1 MECLNTFISRDMFG
15 NILNFNVK
23 NVIQEYNVLQHF
35 RSSLIFT
42 FYFVWFGGI
51 YIVNNQNC
59 GKMQILS
66 NCLVVIDI
74 YRHIDEALSAILV

>member
-15 NILNFNVK
+15 NILNFSVK
-23 NVIQEYNVLQHF
+23 DVIQEYNVLQIF
-35 RSSLIFT
+35 RSSLIST
-42 FYFVWFGGI
+42 FY
-51 YIVNNQNC
+51 YQNC
-59 GKMQILS
+59 GKMQILN